1 MHESIFL
8 ASHSTL
14 FAIVEHVQG
23 VKGTRRW
30 VPRLLWPFVSYCKLF
45 MIKSVKSKNKG
56 ESKIWTSEKKE
67 QQI

>member
-30 VPRLLWPFVSYCKLF
+30 VPKLLWAYVS
-45 MIKSVKSKNKG
+45 
-56 ESKIWTSEKKE
+56 
-67 QQI
+67 